1 MTTTYDVRINKTE
14 TWKGKKITTYYVR
27 WTVDGLR
34 RKQPF
39 RLKALAESFRSELL
53 TAARKGEAFRV
64 DTGRPV
70 SMDRAGTDVPWYNFA
85 CRYVDMKWKGAA
97 ATYRRAI
104 AEALTT
110 VTVALLVD
118 SQHGRPPEVEIRS
131 ALFRWAFNSNLRDR
145 ADRPA
150 GVLGWVERNSRPV
163 AALADPAMLRVV
175 LDAIGSKLDGT
186 PAAATVVNRKR
197 MVLSNALSYAVEEG
211 VLAANP
217 LGTLKWKPPK
227 ASHAV
232 DRRSVPN
239 PVQART
245 LLNALS
251 EVQRSGPRLVAM
263 FATMY
268 FGALR
273 PEEAT
278 NLRKSNLLLPE
289 QGWGELH
296 LEEATPHAGKGWT
309 DSGAA
314 RDRRQLKHRAVGDGR
329 TVPCPPELT
338 ELLHVHLDAFDTDGE
353 GRLFRGERGGAL
365 PVITI
370 GRAWRAA
377 RARAFTAEVAAGLLA
392 RRPYDLRHA
401 AVSTWLNG
409 GVPPAQVAEW
419 AGHSVEVLLKVYAK
433 CLDGQD
439 EIARRRVQE
448 ALGHR

>member
-1 MTTTYDVRINKTE
+1 MTTTYDVRINETE
-14 TWKGKKITTYYVR
+14 VWKGKRTTTYYVR
-27 WTVDGLR
+27 WTVDGRR

-53 TAARKGEAFRV
+53 AAARKGEAFRV

-70 SMDRAGTDVPWYNFA
+70 SMGRAATDVSWYDFA

-110 VTVALLVD
+110 VTVALVD
-118 SQHGRPPEVEIRS
+118 SQRGRPPEVEIRS
-131 ALFRWAFNSNLRDR
+131 ALFRWAFNANLRDS

-150 GVLGWVERNSRPV
+150 DVLLWVKRNSRPV
-163 AALADPAMLRVV
+163 SALADPATLRVV
-175 LDAIGSKLDGT
+175 LSAIGSKLDGT

-197 MVLSNALSYAVEEG
+197 MVLSNALSYAVEQG
-211 VLAANP
+211 VLPTNP

-232 DRRSVPN
+232 DSRAVPN

-263 FATMY
+263 FAAMY

-278 NLRKSNLLLPE
+278 NLTKSNLLLPE

-296 LEEATPHAGKGWT
+296 LEEATPHAGRGWT
-309 DSGAA
+309 DSRAA
-314 RDRRQLKHRAVGDGR
+314 RDRRQLKHGAVGDGR

-338 ELLHVHLDAFDTDGE
+338 ELLHAHLDAFGTAGE
-353 GRLFRGERGGAL
+353 GWLFRGERGGEL
-365 PVITI
+365 PIITI

-377 RARAFTAEVAAGLLA
+377 RARAFTAEVAAGPLA

-409 GVPPAQVAEW
+409 GVPPQGASPER
-419 AGHSVEVLLKVYAK
+419 L
-433 CLDGQD
+433 
-439 EIARRRVQE
+439 RRNVVQ
-448 ALGHR
+448 RRWR

>member
-1 MTTTYDVRINKTE
+1 MTTTYDVRINETE
-14 TWKGKKITTYYVR
+14 VWKGKRTTTYYVR
-27 WTVDGLR
+27 WTVDGRR

-53 TAARKGEAFRV
+53 AAARKGEAFRV

-70 SMDRAGTDVPWYNFA
+70 SMGRAATDVSWYDFA

-110 VTVALLVD
+110 VTVALVD
-118 SQHGRPPEVEIRS
+118 AQRGRPPEVEIRS
-131 ALFRWAFNSNLRDR
+131 ALFRWAFNSNLRDSV
-145 ADRPA
+145 DRPA
-150 GVLGWVERNSRPV
+150 DVLLWIKRNSRPV
-163 AALADPAMLRVV
+163 SALAHPATLRVV
-175 LDAIGSKLDGT
+175 LSAIGSKLDGT

-197 MVLSNALSYAVEEG
+197 MVLSNALSYAVEQG
-211 VLAANP
+211 VLATNP
-217 LGTLKWKPPK
+217 LGTLRWKAPK

-232 DRRSVPN
+232 DRRVVPN

-251 EVQRSGPRLVAM
+251 DVQRSGPRLVAM
-263 FATMY
+263 FAAMY

-296 LEEATPHAGKGWT
+296 LEEATPHAGRGWT

-329 TVPCPPELT
+329 AVPCPPELT
-338 ELLHVHLDAFDTDGE
+338 ELLHAHLDAFGTDGE
-353 GRLFRGERGGAL
+353 GRLFRGERGGEL

-377 RARAFTAEVAAGLLA
+377 RARAFTGEVAAGPLA

-448 ALGHR
+448 ALGHS

>member
-1 MTTTYDVRINKTE
+1 MTTTYDVRINETE
-14 TWKGKKITTYYVR
+14 VWKGKRTITYYVR
-27 WTVDGLR
+27 WTVDGRR

-39 RLKALAESFRSELL
+39 RLSALAESFRSELL
-53 TAARKGEAFRV
+53 AAARKGEAFRV

-70 SMDRAGTDVPWYNFA
+70 SMGRAASDVSWYDFA

-110 VTVALLVD
+110 ATVALVD
-118 SQHGRPPEVEIRS
+118 SQRGRPPEVEIRS
-131 ALFRWAFNSNLRDR
+131 ALFRWAFNSNLRDS

-150 GVLGWVERNSRPV
+150 DVLLWVKRNSRPV
-163 AALADPAMLRVV
+163 SALADPATLRVV
-175 LDAIGSKLDGT
+175 LSAIASKLDGT

-197 MVLSNALSYAVEEG
+197 MVLSNALSYAVEQG
-211 VLAANP
+211 VLATNP

-232 DRRSVPN
+232 DRHAVPN

-245 LLNALS
+245 LLNALAD
-251 EVQRSGPRLVAM
+251 VQRSGPRLVAM
-263 FATMY
+263 FAAMY

-338 ELLHVHLDAFDTDGE
+338 ELLHAHLDTFGADGE
-353 GRLFRGERGGAL
+353 GRLFRGERGGEL

-377 RARAFTAEVAAGLLA
+377 RARAFTAEVAAGRLA

-419 AGHSVEVLLKVYAK
+419 AGHSVEDLLKVYAK

-448 ALGHR
+448 ALGHG